1 MLLIDAFAVMN
12 TLNTAVLGKPVLL
25 TGTTTIVLFG
35 SAVVIALVIVALV
48 VASVLRNRKV
58 VAYMEELAEDAIDAL
73 TRTVREDG
81 ETSAKALERA
91 LSSAQDTRIVRF
103 GESLC
108 EASEAL
114 YQARWIVDPTDVYPV
129 HDLFTTHATQ
139 MRTRLFAWICFAI
152 GSVAVAVFVPL
163 GGLLGTGIN
172 SLSIGLSLFVI
183 GLVGG
188 LFLLILNERKTVHE
202 IKECERRVTTALAS
216 FVPVFQDK
224 VGVATLVSEVIGY
237 GEKMREEVKS
247 FSVIAEE
254 LVKGEFAEG
263 IKTGVR
269 DIMTEEVVPPLN
281 ESNYALTEL
290 AKSLAEKQERGMER
304 LADTFSDSV
313 AQSLS
318 VHLSAL
324 PEKLEVL
331 HRVIEQSAVMM
342 EESNRALE
350 QAKQENME
358 VNRDVREVLRLM
370 ALAKDDMADEM
381 AFISDN
387 LAIIGSSTDKMTALY
402 AGEETNLASHI
413 NLMTEQLR
421 IYSEKLDRG
430 IGESAKAIDASVE
443 MSKTQNKQSSIL
455 LDRLDA
461 QLLALDEL
469 GRMISQ
475 NTTHFTRES
484 SEYVLKTL
492 KEFDASL
499 AEVVERLTFTT
510 AEIRDAVDALPP
522 AIRRAGF
529 GNDL

>member
-12 TLNTAVLGKPVLL
+12 TVNTAVLGKPVLL

-202 IKECERRVTTALAS
+202 IKAVSYTHLDVYKRQGRERR
-216 FVPVFQDK
+216 
-224 VGVATLVSEVIGY
+224 
-237 GEKMREEVKS
+237 
-247 FSVIAEE
+247 
-254 LVKGEFAEG
+254 
-263 IKTGVR
+263 
-269 DIMTEEVVPPLN
+269 
-281 ESNYALTEL
+281 
-290 AKSLAEKQERGMER
+290 
-304 LADTFSDSV
+304 
-313 AQSLS
+313 
-318 VHLSAL
+318 
-324 PEKLEVL
+324 
-331 HRVIEQSAVMM
+331 
-342 EESNRALE
+342 
-350 QAKQENME
+350 
-358 VNRDVREVLRLM
+358 
-370 ALAKDDMADEM
+370 
-381 AFISDN
+381 
-387 LAIIGSSTDKMTALY
+387 
-402 AGEETNLASHI
+402 
-413 NLMTEQLR
+413 
-421 IYSEKLDRG
+421 
-430 IGESAKAIDASVE
+430 
-443 MSKTQNKQSSIL
+443 
-455 LDRLDA
+455 
-461 QLLALDEL
+461 
-469 GRMISQ
+469 
-475 NTTHFTRES
+475 
-484 SEYVLKTL
+484 
-492 KEFDASL
+492 
-499 AEVVERLTFTT
+499 
-510 AEIRDAVDALPP
+510 DALS
-522 AIRRAGF
+522 RA
-529 GNDL
+529 NDSRKSSGGA